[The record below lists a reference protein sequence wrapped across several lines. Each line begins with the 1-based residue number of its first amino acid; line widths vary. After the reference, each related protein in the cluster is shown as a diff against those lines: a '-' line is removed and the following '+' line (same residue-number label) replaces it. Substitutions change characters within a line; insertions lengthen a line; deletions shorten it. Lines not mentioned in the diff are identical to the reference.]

1 MRGKTP
7 SICLGLALQA
17 VQALEARGAHTGRL
31 VGGRRGRNHA
41 PVPATN
47 SRQALEQRLVP
58 VYELQCPVIVAG
70 RLRGGEHVRTGN
82 GGRAR
87 SPCGFGTSQPL
98 RGNKSGQPPQGAA
111 DALSVAHSPGPRR
124 LVPHCLQVNV
134 MSSIMESFCWD
145 MVPEVVAQPLHA
157 GPTLG
162 VDEPR
167 PGPCPASNPLG
178 SQGACEAGK
187 PFPMSLE
194 RYLEYHSL
202 LTHGTGTVKTLNPL
216 EQSLLR
222 AQDLRHVLAANGLLQ
237 GSRFTRK
244 SMLERLTGARL
255 VLPGEVEVSVPGCDA
270 EPARPSAPQ
279 LSPLVRAAH
288 HLPWLALPRARLDHL
303 LHQGSMTCCDA
314 VPCQL
319 IRIVCDGHRDDGG
332 GDEGDAGSS
341 LPEPETARPMRRD
354 GPQPSQVPSAAPRPE
369 HPGQLAIPPA
379 PPSWLS
385 HQLRQLATHSKA
397 SPLTGPSHLSGR
409 KVPDLLRIYSR
420 LDVHTS
426 VVGGYH
432 TINWALQVSF
442 VVLEPKATVPL
453 LGANPAAF
461 TSLEPGLYTAKC
473 AGIDLV
479 NGCTE

>member
-1 MRGKTP
+1 
-7 SICLGLALQA
+7 
-17 VQALEARGAHTGRL
+17 
-31 VGGRRGRNHA
+31 
-41 PVPATN
+41 
-47 SRQALEQRLVP
+47 
-58 VYELQCPVIVAG
+58 
-70 RLRGGEHVRTGN
+70 
-82 GGRAR
+82 
-87 SPCGFGTSQPL
+87 
-98 RGNKSGQPPQGAA
+98 
-111 DALSVAHSPGPRR
+111 
-124 LVPHCLQVNV
+124 
-134 MSSIMESFCWD
+134 

-167 PGPCPASNPLG
+167 PDPCPASNPLG

-255 VLPGEVEVSVPGCDA
+255 VLPGEVEGSVPGSVA
-270 EPARPSAPQ
+270 EPAPQ
-279 LSPLVRAAH
+279 LSPFVRAAH

-319 IRIVCDGHRDDGG
+319 IRIVCDGHREDGD
-332 GDEGDAGSS
+332 GDEGDVDSS
-341 LPEPETARPMRRD
+341 LAAIGDQPEPETASPMRRD
-354 GPQPSQVPSAAPRPE
+354 GPQPSQVPSAAPRAE
-369 HPGQLAIPPA
+369 HLGRSAAQPA

-409 KVPDLLRIYSR
+409 KVPDFLRIY
-420 LDVHTS
+420 
-426 VVGGYH
+426 
-432 TINWALQVSF
+432 
-442 VVLEPKATVPL
+442 
-453 LGANPAAF
+453 
-461 TSLEPGLYTAKC
+461 
-473 AGIDLV
+473 
-479 NGCTE
+479 